1 MAEGT
6 ALRLRRLCA
15 QRPRGTDASL
25 PTAALPR
32 STTPAKADVDSA
44 RGAAPLAVAAGPPQ
58 PVPPKPRA
66 SRLLAQA
73 LVMASVA
80 LLIGACDER
89 GGGNAAMK
97 AGTTVARVGSAGSG
111 ELAAEAKTATSALKA
126 EASTATETE
135 ANAVK
140 AVSGVDAEAFDAIYR
155 KAPAAKVEIDG
166 LADGIAA
173 DVGGTVAKTPIKPR
187 ERAIEKIVSEYDGDV
202 TRIRDLARN
211 SIIVPEERINEAVAR
226 LRSQGASVKVI
237 DGATHPLGYSGINTI
252 VTTQSGL
259 RAEIQVNTPE
269 MIYAKE
275 SEGVARQQLGNDVYD
290 EIAARTGVPGGK
302 GHDLYEQWRMLDPE
316 SAAAKDLAE
325 QSKAYYETIRK
336 AAHGNK

>member
-1 MAEGT
+1 
-6 ALRLRRLCA
+6 L
-15 QRPRGTDASL
+15 Q
-25 PTAALPR
+25 
-32 STTPAKADVDSA
+32 
-44 RGAAPLAVAAGPPQ
+44 
-58 PVPPKPRA
+58 
-66 SRLLAQA
+66 AQA

-80 LLIGACDER
+80 LLIGACGER
-89 GGGNAAMK
+89 GGGNSAMT
-97 AGTTVARVGSAGSG
+97 AGTTVVRMGSTGSG
-111 ELAAEAKTATSALKA
+111 ELATEAKTATSALKA
-126 EASTATETE
+126 EESTATETE
-135 ANAVK
+135 ANAEK
-140 AVSGVDAEAFDAIYR
+140 AVSGVDAEAFDAIYQ
-155 KAPAAKVEIDG
+155 KAPAAKMEIDG

-187 ERAIEKIVSEYDGDV
+187 HRAIEKIISEYDGDL
-202 TRIRDLARN
+202 TRIKDLARN
-211 SIIVPEERINEAVAR
+211 TIIVPEEKINEAVAR

-237 DGATHPLGYSGINTI
+237 DSATHPLGYSGINTI

-290 EIAARTGVPGGK
+290 EIAVKTGVPGGQ

-316 SAAAKDLAE
+316 SAAAKNLAE
-325 QSKAYYETIRK
+325 QSRTYYETIRK